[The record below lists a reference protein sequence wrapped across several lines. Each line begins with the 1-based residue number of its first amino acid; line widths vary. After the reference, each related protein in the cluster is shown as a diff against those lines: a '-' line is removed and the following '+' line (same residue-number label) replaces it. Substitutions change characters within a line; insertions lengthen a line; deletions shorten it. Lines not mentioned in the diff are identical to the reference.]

1 MKSNNPKI
9 LIVGEFRAPIHEQAL
24 FDAMTNLKIDV
35 DCFRTHDFFKDI
47 SDFSYRLQ
55 YHFQV
60 GPNVFKLNSEL
71 NKKLK
76 KEYDIIFL
84 YRPRLVYKSE
94 IENIKAKIFI
104 YNNDDPFSNK
114 YHFFYWFNFKKLLPL
129 ADHIF
134 SYRSKNLKDYR
145 SIGLINISLLRSWYI
160 KELNFSIKL
169 KKRVDVVF
177 IGHYENDKRDYLF
190 NYLIENGVNLEI
202 YGPDWEKS
210 KLYKLFKSKKVIF
223 PPLNIEKYNQ
233 KLNESKLAIVL
244 FSKLNNDGYTRRC
257 FEIPATK
264 TPMLAFK
271 SKEITSLFNDKEAI
285 FFETKEELLFKIRY
299 YLKNPVKAENIGIN
313 GFERNLKSGNE
324 VTERVKQIIETYN
337 SLK

>member
-1 MKSNNPKI
+1 MI
-9 LIVGEFRAPIHEQAL
+9 L
-24 FDAMTNLKIDV
+24 FDALYVKSFGGVNILKIIIENLSLDQRKNTV
-35 DCFRTHDFFKDI
+35 LIIKK
-47 SDFSYRLQ
+47 
-55 YHFQV
+55 
-60 GPNVFKLNSEL
+60 KLNYEYIIGF
-71 NKKLK
+71 NKIKKVSSNLINKL
-76 KEYDIIFL
+76 
-84 YRPRLVYKSE
+84 
-94 IENIKAKIFI
+94 
-104 YNNDDPFSNK
+104 
-114 YHFFYWFNFKKLLPL
+114 
-129 ADHIF
+129 F

-177 IGHYENDKRDYLF
+177 IGHYENDKSDYLF
-190 NYLIENGVNLEI
+190 NYLIENGINLEI

-210 KLYKLFKSKKVIF
+210 KLYKLFKSKKAIF

-285 FFETKEELLFKIRY
+285 FFETKQELLFKIRY
-299 YLKNPVKAENIGIN
+299 YLKNPVKAENIGIS
-313 GFERNLKSGNE
+313 GFKRNLKSGNE
-324 VTERVKQIIETYN
+324 VTEREKQIIETYN

>member
-24 FDAMTNLKIDV
+24 FDAMINLKLDV
-35 DCFRTHDFFKDI
+35 DCFKTYNFFKNA

-71 NKKLK
+71 KKKLK
-76 KEYDIIFL
+76 NEYDIIFL
-84 YRPRLVYKSE
+84 YRPRLIYKSV
-94 IENIKAKIFI
+94 IENNKAKIFI
-104 YNNDDPFSNK
+104 YNNDDPFSKK

-134 SYRSKNLKDYR
+134 AYRSKNLKDYK
-145 SIGLINISLLRSWYI
+145 SIGLNNISLLRSWYI
-160 KELNFSIKL
+160 KEANFSVKS
-169 KKRVDVVF
+169 KKTVDVVF
-177 IGHYENDKRDYLF
+177 IGHFENDNRDYLF
-190 NYLIENGVNLEI
+190 NFLIKNGVNLEI
-202 YGPDWEKS
+202 YGPGWEKS
-210 KLYKLFKSKKVIF
+210 KLYKFFKTKQVLFL
-223 PPLNIEKYNQ
+223 PLTIYNYNQ

-264 TPMLAFK
+264 TPMLVFK
-271 SKEITSLFNDKEAI
+271 TLEILSLFNENEAI
-285 FFETKEELLFKIRY
+285 FFETKEELLFKVRY
-299 YLKNPVKAENIGIN
+299 YLKNSKQAEKIGIS
-313 GFERNLKSGNE
+313 GFEKNLKSGNE
-324 VTERVKQIIETYN
+324 VTDRVKQIIETFY
-337 SLK
+337 SLS